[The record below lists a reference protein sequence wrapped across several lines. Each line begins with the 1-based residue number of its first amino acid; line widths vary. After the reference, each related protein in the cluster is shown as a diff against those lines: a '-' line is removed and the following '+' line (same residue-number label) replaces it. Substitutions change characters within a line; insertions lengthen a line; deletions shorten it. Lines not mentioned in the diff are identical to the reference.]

1 MYIVNV
7 VGDID
12 EKLQESVYE
21 QMKEWAE
28 NHSDED
34 IAVNVNSIGGDIVI
48 AQNINN
54 LIYLAKE
61 EKNANIVSYNT
72 GDVMSAAT
80 VIYLAGDERIW
91 DESKGAFLI
100 HRPIIEDLSGNVEE
114 VLDGAIVLNE
124 TEESLVEFYKSFNEK
139 SMQEIFSRMCEDR
152 PMSTEEVIDYKFAT
166 ELI

>member
-12 EKLQESVYE
+12 EKLQDSVYE
-21 QMKEWAE
+21 QMKDWAE

-34 IAVNVNSIGGDIVI
+34 IAVNVNSIGGDIII
-48 AQNINN
+48 AQNIND

-61 EKNANIVSYNT
+61 EKNANIVCYNT

-80 VIYLAGDERIW
+80 FIYLAGDERIW
-91 DESKGAFLI
+91 DGSKGSFLI
-100 HRPIIEDLSGNVEE
+100 HRPIIEDLSGNVDE
-114 VLDGAIVLNE
+114 VLYGAVILNE
-124 TEESLVEFYKSFNEK
+124 AEESLVEFYQSFSDK
-139 SMQEIFSRMCEDR
+139 GIQEIFSRMCEDK
-152 PMSTEEVIDYKFAT
+152 PMSTEEVMDYKFAT